1 MKNANEHHVGILQAQ
16 NVAHQ
21 DEITKKDTLLIQ
33 REVSG
38 IEEKYTDQTMNHTLK
53 TRNLDF
59 LRQIDEVSDKMKAQ
73 RDAILSGNFSP
84 VSEPVV
90 SQISQRRIPENDASP
105 IASRHQQ
112 RDQTEQSFRDDLK
125 EFLGTNNTTTK
136 QKFWDQEND
145 FNQDKEKSPLPFP
158 TVASK
163 VGKGRN
169 QPSHASNDSIRGLLQ
184 PAESIEE
191 YSNQV
196 NRLPLSSK
204 KGGDPYHTIKE
215 ELHGENDSQYF
226 GSAKKDLVKRY
237 DDVGPAGVFRG
248 QTGSKSSSDKKKRES
263 SGKKKGEIDDGAG
276 IDDPFESL
284 EENIQDWN
292 YAPPKKPDSGQKR
305 PSVSGLPSVGK
316 NSGGGSGRGPVEKQP
331 SGGMTKGSSKG
342 GNRGSKLDS
351 EIIDDDFEE
360 LSDYWN

>member
-16 NVAHQ
+16 NAAHQ

-38 IEEKYTDQTMNHTLK
+38 IEEKYTDQSMNHTLK

-90 SQISQRRIPENDASP
+90 SQISGRRIPENEASP

-125 EFLGTNNTTTK
+125 EFLGTNNTRTK
-136 QKFWDQEND
+136 GKFWDQDND
-145 FNQDKEKSPLPFP
+145 YNQDKEKSPLPFP

-163 VGKGRN
+163 VGKGR
-169 QPSHASNDSIRGLLQ
+169 SIASDSIRGLLQ
-184 PAESIEE
+184 PAESLEE
-191 YSNQV
+191 YSSQV

-226 GSAKKDLVKRY
+226 GSAKKDLVKGH
-237 DDVGPAGVFRG
+237 DDVGPGGVFRG
-248 QTGSKSSSDKKKRES
+248 QTGSKSSSEKKNK
-263 SGKKKGEIDDGAG
+263 
-276 IDDPFESL
+276 
-284 EENIQDWN
+284 
-292 YAPPKKPDSGQKR
+292 
-305 PSVSGLPSVGK
+305 
-316 NSGGGSGRGPVEKQP
+316 
-331 SGGMTKGSSKG
+331 
-342 GNRGSKLDS
+342 
-351 EIIDDDFEE
+351 
-360 LSDYWN
+360 